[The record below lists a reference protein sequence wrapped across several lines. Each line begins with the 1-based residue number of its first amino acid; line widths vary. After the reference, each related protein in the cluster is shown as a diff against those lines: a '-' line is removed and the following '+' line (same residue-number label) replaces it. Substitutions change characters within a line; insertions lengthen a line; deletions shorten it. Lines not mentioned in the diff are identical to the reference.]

1 MLHQLGSCYFL
12 TLQLGSDW
20 TRQWTE
26 VSCPL
31 RSNQESDLSG
41 PARAES
47 NGDLVPLKRRATNT
61 IPYTGSVTVAFNPPL
76 GRFDNVTSPP

>member
-1 MLHQLGSCYFL
+1 MDRSQLPASKQSEIRLIRSC
-12 TLQLGSDW
+12 
-20 TRQWTE
+20 TRQ
-26 VSCPL
+26 
-31 RSNQESDLSG
+31 
-41 PARAES
+41 S